1 MRIVIVEDEITIREG
16 MARLIKTHTE
26 HTIAGEGSNG
36 KEGLELILRFKPDLV
51 ITDIQMPVM
60 NGLEMIKEI
69 YDLQLHIHTVILSGF
84 SEFEYAKKALQ
95 FGVDDY
101 LLKPLAAE
109 DVKELLNKIDER
121 IRGEK
126 QKEQGTRE
134 SCIRD
139 ILFGYIEENAD
150 IHMKIAQTCGFLPDM
165 KYLLIMGYLG
175 AAPATYKNEVDKEL
189 RILHSKFPE
198 AHIYSFYQENTRMF
212 YCLSAGYMNLDD
224 LKLCFYIRL
233 INSCK
238 GKREQP
244 VWTEEAF
251 TGLQDL
257 KKTGDNLNA
266 YLTYAITLGGDG
278 WINETAVSRFR
289 PDSYVY
295 PLEITNSLKNSI
307 CSSNTEEIH
316 KASKSFLEYFNK
328 HNFDS
333 YNTRQTFFKTYYMI
347 SDLLFDFDKG
357 LYEQLKNSNI
367 LRLMGEA
374 LTRVELETAY
384 LDMIRLLTGQKV
396 KREDISN
403 YTIKKA
409 INYIREHYQESITLE
424 EVSRKLEIT
433 PEYLS
438 TLFNR
443 VMEINFSTFL
453 KQFRVSHAKRL
464 LKGTEL
470 KIYEVSEKV
479 GYGDP
484 KYFMRVFKEVQG
496 ISPGEYRQ
504 SN

>member
-1 MRIVIVEDEITIREG
+1 MRIVIVEDEIAIREG

-26 HTIAGEGSNG
+26 HIIVGEGING

-60 NGLEMIKEI
+60 NGLEMIKELF
-69 YDLQLHIHTVILSGF
+69 DMQLHIHAVILSGY

-109 DVKELLNKIDER
+109 DVEELLKRIDER
-121 IRGEK
+121 IRKEK

-139 ILFGYIEENAD
+139 ILFGYTEDNAD
-150 IHMKIAQTCGFLPDM
+150 IHTRLAQTCGFLPDM

-175 AAPATYKNEVDKEL
+175 AAPATYKNDVEKEL
-189 RILHSKFPE
+189 RLIRGKFPK
-198 AHIYSFYQENTRMF
+198 AHIYSFYQENSRMF
-212 YCLSAGYMNLDD
+212 YCLFAGYMDMDD

-233 INSCK
+233 INPSK
-238 GKREQP
+238 GKKEQP
-244 VWTEEAF
+244 IWTEEAF
-251 TGLQDL
+251 TGLQEL
-257 KKTGDNLNA
+257 KKTGDKLNA
-266 YLTYAITLGGDG
+266 YLANAISLGGDG
-278 WINETAVSRFR
+278 WINDEAVSRFR
-289 PDSYVY
+289 PASYIY
-295 PLEITNSLKNSI
+295 PLDIINSLKNGI
-307 CSSNTEEIH
+307 CSSDNEEIE
-316 KASKSFLEYFNK
+316 KASKSFLEYFKN

-333 YNTRQTFFKTYYMI
+333 YNIRQAFLKTYYMI
-347 SDLLFDFDKG
+347 SDLLVDFDKG
-357 LYEQLKNSNI
+357 LFEQLKNSNI

-396 KREDISN
+396 KREGISN

-424 EVSRKLEIT
+424 EVSGKLEIT

-464 LKGTEL
+464 LKGTDL
-470 KIYEVSEKV
+470 KIYEISEKV
-479 GYGDP
+479 GYSDP